1 MKNRPLVSWPRPPA
15 VSTHVKWILGV
26 IVVALLLGGTATAA
40 KKITGTDVADS
51 SLTGKDVRDSSI
63 TGLDIRDRSLTPRD
77 FSESIRG
84 PAGPEGPPGAPGPTG
99 ATGPNGFRVLTQHEG
114 PIVPIGPGGVVTTT
128 ALCDAGELTVSG
140 GWLQRSGNALIVVAG
155 SVAGADP
162 STGRDG
168 WTILAQ
174 EAIGGTGTFQAVAYC
189 VPLPV
194 SATAASAAAARS
206 RAGLGAH
213 QQAWTRL
220 RKAANA
226 MRAAKLTS
234 HR

>member
-1 MKNRPLVSWPRPPA
+1 MKNRPLVRRPYLPA
-15 VSTHVKWILGV
+15 VSTQVKWILGV
-26 IVVALLLGGTATAA
+26 VVVALLLGGTATAA

-51 SLTGKDVRDSSI
+51 SLTGKDVRDSSL
-63 TGLDIRDRSLTPRD
+63 TGRDIRDRSLSARD

-84 PAGPEGPPGAPGPTG
+84 PAGPEGPPGAPGPAG

-114 PIVPIGPGGVVTTT
+114 PIVPIAAFDVVTTT

-140 GWLQRSGNALIVVAG
+140 GWLQRSGTALIVVAG

-162 STGRDG
+162 STHRDG

-174 EAIGGTGTFQAVAYC
+174 EAGGGTGSFQAVAYC
-189 VPLPV
+189 APLPV
-194 SATAASAAAARS
+194 SATTASAAS
-206 RAGLGAH
+206 VGSSSVLSAH
-213 QQAWTRL
+213 RQAWKTL
-220 RKAANA
+220 RKAADA